1 MTNKCFIISLF
12 AFFVLSCKNK
22 NKEQQVVKDIDF
34 TITDYST
41 TFHPIE
47 TKDDFNDYLK
57 FITQRYNYGQQDND
71 DFLLTVDDNLIITI
85 KEKETKW
92 YQKRIET
99 TLDLKKA
106 TYPLPCEYLYDMKL
120 FKDYKNIGTD
130 SIFKEEIREYTKHKL
145 YTFGFS
151 VFDKGFK
158 IQKSSMKIA
167 VLRYRDQ
174 KVSILCKRFI
184 PTDIEKKILTSVKDS
199 IQRFMTSKNR
209 NFDYALIPVEI
220 RM

>member
-1 MTNKCFIISLF
+1 MINKYFIISLF

-92 YQKRIET
+92 YQKRIEA

-106 TYPLPCEYLYDMKL
+106 TYPFPCEYLYDMKL
-120 FKDYKNIGTD
+120 FENYKNIGSD
-130 SIFKEEIREYTKHKL
+130 SIFRKELKL
-145 YTFGFS
+145 YTEQKLDTIGFR
-151 VFDKGFK
+151 VFDRGFK
-158 IQKSSMKIA
+158 AQKLSKKFII
-167 VLRYRDQ
+167 LRYRNQ

-184 PTDIEKKILTSVKDS
+184 PTDIEKKILASVKDS

-220 RM
+220 RI